1 MSGRALPGS
10 GAQTLDSRKFESQAP
25 EYSVP
30 ALDKALDILELLA
43 ARSGGLSQAAI
54 AEAVGRSVSQVFRV
68 LQTLEAR
75 GYLVREERSGLY
87 ELSVQMFM
95 LGHRQEPLRGLETA
109 ALPAMRSFVDEVQQ
123 SCNLGVLSAGR
134 VLVLA
139 QVESPANFG
148 FRVRVGSEFPIEGTA
163 TGAVLAA
170 FGAQSV
176 MEPWLRGL
184 SGSARE
190 RVERVRLRGFER
202 AHDSLQPGITDIVF
216 PVFGRGDSAVAALT
230 VPYVATSFSAA
241 RTQEVEDRARA
252 ASERISGAL
261 GH

>member
-1 MSGRALPGS
+1 MPGS
-10 GAQTLDSRKFESQAP
+10 QRSDSPAP
-25 EYSVP
+25 DYSVP

-68 LQTLEAR
+68 LQTLEGR

-87 ELSVQMFM
+87 RLSMQLFT
-95 LGHRQEPLRGLETA
+95 LAHRQEPLRGLETA
-109 ALPAMRSFVDEVQQ
+109 ALPAMRAFADEVRQ

-148 FRVRVGSEFPIEGTA
+148 FRVRVGSEFPLEGTA

-170 FGAQSV
+170 FGEESV
-176 MEPWLRGL
+176 TEPWLSGL
-184 SGSARE
+184 SRGARD
-190 RVERVRLRGFER
+190 RVDRVRLRGFER
-202 AHDSLQPGITDIVF
+202 ADDSLQPGITDIVF
-216 PVFGRGDSAVAALT
+216 PVFGRGGSAVAALT
-230 VPYVATSFSAA
+230 VPYVSTSFSAA
-241 RTQEVEDRARA
+241 RTHQVEARARA
-252 ASERISGAL
+252 AAETISGAL